1 MPLMCYTFLMTI
13 IQSIL
18 FGVVEGLTE
27 FLPVSSTAHLII
39 TSHLLGIAQSD
50 EHILFEIAVQ
60 LGAISAVILMFFK
73 KFLSFIRIK
82 KLAFAFIPTG
92 IAGLFIYPYLK
103 LIFNTPIIIG
113 LTLLVGGIIIL
124 FAEHFYTKAEAK
136 GEVEASHEITLTQA
150 LFLGCYQAL
159 AIIPGVSRSGA
170 MIVGGLFHKMERKIL
185 TEFTFLLAVPTMITA
200 TAYSL
205 YKNKDTLLSGT
216 HDLLP
221 FGIGFIASFLVAS
234 FVIKF
239 FLDYIK
245 KHSFSPFGF
254 YRIILGVV
262 VIVMFL

>member
-1 MPLMCYTFLMTI
+1 MTI

-18 FGVVEGLTE
+18 FGIVEGLTE

-39 TSHLLGIAQSD
+39 TSHLLDIAQSD
-50 EHILFEIAVQ
+50 EHILFEIAIQ

-73 KFLSFIRIK
+73 KFLSFVRIK

-92 IAGLFIYPYLK
+92 LAGLFIYPYLK
-103 LIFNTPIIIG
+103 IIFNTPIIIG
-113 LTLLVGGIIIL
+113 FTLMAGGIIIL
-124 FAEHFYTKAEAK
+124 FAEHFYSKAETN
-136 GEVEASHEITLTQA
+136 GEVKTSHEITLSQA
-150 LFLGCYQAL
+150 LFLGCCQAL

-170 MIVGGLFHKMERKIL
+170 MIVGGLFHKMDRKIL

-205 YKNKDTLLSGT
+205 YKNRDVLLSGS
-216 HDLLP
+216 HDFLP
-221 FGIGFIASFLVAS
+221 FVTGFVAAFFVAS

-245 KHSFSPFGF
+245 KHSFAPFGF
-254 YRIILGVV
+254 YRITLGIV

>member
-1 MPLMCYTFLMTI
+1 MTI

-50 EHILFEIAVQ
+50 EHILFEIAIQ

-73 KFLSFIRIK
+73 KFLSFVRIK

-113 LTLLVGGIIIL
+113 FTLLVGGIIIL
-124 FAEHFYTKAEAK
+124 FAEHFYAKAERE
-136 GEVEASHEITLTQA
+136 GEVEASHEITFTQA
-150 LFLGCYQAL
+150 ILLGCYQAL

-170 MIVGGLFHKMERKIL
+170 IIVGGLFHKMERKLL
-185 TEFTFLLAVPTMITA
+185 TEFTFLLAVPTMIVA

-205 YKNKDTLLSGT
+205 YKNRDVLLSGS
-216 HDLLP
+216 HDTLP
-221 FGIGFIASFLVAS
+221 FLIGFASSFLVAS

-245 KHSFSPFGF
+245 KHSFAPFGF
-254 YRIILGVV
+254 YRIILGII

>member
-1 MPLMCYTFLMTI
+1 M
-13 IQSIL
+13 SIFHSFIL
-18 FGVVEGLTE
+18 GVVEGLTE

-39 TSHLLGIAQSD
+39 TSHLLSIAQSD
-50 EHILFEIAVQ
+50 EHILFEIAIQ

-73 KFLSFIRIK
+73 KFLSFVRIK

-113 LTLLVGGIIIL
+113 FTLLVGGIIIL
-124 FAEHFYTKAEAK
+124 FAEHFYAKAERE
-136 GEVEASHEITLTQA
+136 GGVEASHEITFTQA
-150 LFLGCYQAL
+150 ILLGCYQAL

-170 MIVGGLFHKMERKIL
+170 IIVGGLFHKMERKLL
-185 TEFTFLLAVPTMITA
+185 TEFTFLLAVPTMVVA

-205 YKNKDTLLSGT
+205 YKNRDILLSDSHDTL
-216 HDLLP
+216 P
-221 FGIGFIASFLVAS
+221 FLVGFVTSFLVAS

-245 KHSFSPFGF
+245 KHSFAPFGF
-254 YRIILGVV
+254 YRIVLGVV